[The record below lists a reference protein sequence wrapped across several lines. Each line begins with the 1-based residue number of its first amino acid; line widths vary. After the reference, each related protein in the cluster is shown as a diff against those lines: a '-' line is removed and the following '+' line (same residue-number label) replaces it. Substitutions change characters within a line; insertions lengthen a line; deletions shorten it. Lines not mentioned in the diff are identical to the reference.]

1 MPNLPNHFLEHNRRA
16 GGSWIVINPGSENA
30 ERAQTGAQCNT
41 HRDGRFVV
49 QSVLIPQFARPG
61 LIYKI
66 QLRPGSAYRPGTPNP
81 G

>member
-41 HRDGRFVV
+41 NRV
-49 QSVLIPQFARPG
+49 
-61 LIYKI
+61 
-66 QLRPGSAYRPGTPNP
+66 
-81 G
+81 